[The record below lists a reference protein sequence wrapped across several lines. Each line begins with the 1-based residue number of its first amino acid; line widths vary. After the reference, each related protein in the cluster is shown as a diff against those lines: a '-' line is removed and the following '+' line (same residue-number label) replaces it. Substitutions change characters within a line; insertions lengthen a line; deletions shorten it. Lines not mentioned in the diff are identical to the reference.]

1 MRSLVSECFTRG
13 GGGKARE
20 RAREEGE
27 GLEEAAGGGDMVG
40 WEGGLVGAM
49 FAGAW
54 GVKVVL
60 IWIVGVVLVVRV

>member
-1 MRSLVSECFTRG
+1 MNRG
-13 GGGKARE
+13 KEHEKKVNALKR
-20 RAREEGE
+20 RQAQR
-27 GLEEAAGGGDMVG
+27 DMVG

-60 IWIVGVVLVVRV
+60 IWIVGVVLVVRL